1 MAAPLLDVQ
10 NLTVTFA
17 SGPSVVT
24 AVNDVSFVVRDA
36 QIVGIPPS

>member
-1 MAAPLLDVQ
+1 MLEAHRLMKR
-10 NLTVTFA
+10 FA
-17 SGPSVVT
+17 GIA